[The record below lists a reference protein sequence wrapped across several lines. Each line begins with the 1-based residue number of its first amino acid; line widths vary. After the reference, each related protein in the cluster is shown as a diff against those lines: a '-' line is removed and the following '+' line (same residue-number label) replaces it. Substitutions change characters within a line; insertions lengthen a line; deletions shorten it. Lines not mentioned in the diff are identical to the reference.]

1 MNVESLAGR
10 IDSGRCVSFPMLDDG
25 SVLEQARRGDEAAW
39 RHLYE
44 SNADMVFRLAL
55 RMVGDREAALDVL
68 QETYIRAARALSG
81 FRGDAKFR
89 SWIARIAIN
98 EARTWLRKKTRRR
111 EVSLDVLPGRADG
124 GLPVDEQVARADLA
138 QRALELAR
146 TLPDRQRDAV
156 ILRTTEGYSYREIAE
171 MLGTSEGSVRVSYHH
186 GMAKL
191 RERLADVTTS
201 PGQTHGEDQER
212 PDHPR
217 PRNEA
222 I

>member
-1 MNVESLAGR
+1 
-10 IDSGRCVSFPMLDDG
+10 MLDDG

-44 SNADMVFRLAL
+44 SHADMVFRLAL
-55 RMVGDREAALDVL
+55 RIVGDREAALDVL
-68 QETYIRAARALSG
+68 QETYMRAARALGG

-98 EARTWLRKKTRRR
+98 EARTWLRKKARRR
-111 EVSLDVLPGRADG
+111 EVSLEVLPGRADG
-124 GLPVDEQVARADLA
+124 GLPVDEKVARADLA
-138 QRALELAR
+138 RRALELAR

-191 RERLADVTTS
+191 REWLADFATERSDTR
-201 PGQTHGEDQER
+201 GGEEKRRTDHSER
-212 PDHPR
+212 
-217 PRNEA
+217 RNEA